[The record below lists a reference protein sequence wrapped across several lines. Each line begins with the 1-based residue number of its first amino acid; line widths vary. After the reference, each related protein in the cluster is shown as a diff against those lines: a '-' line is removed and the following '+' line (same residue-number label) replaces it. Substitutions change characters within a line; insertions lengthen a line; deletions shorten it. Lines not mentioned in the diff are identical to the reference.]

1 MKEDVM
7 SDCKIPFTCELCEKQ
22 LSCQLDQIEH
32 NKWAIVQRMK
42 DIKYKIVV
50 MSNKGGVGKSTV
62 TTNLGVTLA
71 RMGNKVGIADADI
84 HGPNIPI
91 MLGAEGRRLKSCS
104 DGVLP
109 LEVLPNLKV
118 ASLSFLIEN
127 PSMPVIWR
135 DAAKWDFLCELMGSV
150 CWGDLDYLLVDLP
163 PGTGNEAISIIEL
176 IGKVDGSVI
185 VTTPQEVVLLD
196 VRKAVVFSRDSNV
209 PIIGIVEN
217 MSGLICPHCN
227 TRIDV
232 FKTEGGEK
240 ICSELGVDFLGRIPL
255 EPRITE
261 KCDAGEA
268 FVSAC
273 PDSDAAK
280 AFEEIVKKCEI
291 FVRTR
296 RDELDKIAEFREVPF
311 LGKIPVDPNFIEEN
325 PII

>member
-1 MKEDVM
+1 M

-232 FKTEGGEK
+232 FKTGGGEK